1 MTNTSL
7 HPDTTA
13 PSTTSPRDKLMADL
27 KVVIADAEELLK
39 MTAGQAGD
47 KAADIRARMQIR
59 LAAAKT
65 ELSRLQ
71 TQAATTARAA
81 SKATDEYVQ
90 ENPWA
95 AVGIGAGIGL
105 LIGLL
110 LSRR

>member
-7 HPDTTA
+7 NPDTTA

-59 LAAAKT
+59 LAAART

-71 TQAATTARAA
+71 TQAATSARAA
-81 SKATDEYVQ
+81 GKAADGYVR
-90 ENPWA
+90 ENPWT
-95 AVGIGAGIGL
+95 AVGIGAGAGL
-105 LIGLL
+105 LVGLL